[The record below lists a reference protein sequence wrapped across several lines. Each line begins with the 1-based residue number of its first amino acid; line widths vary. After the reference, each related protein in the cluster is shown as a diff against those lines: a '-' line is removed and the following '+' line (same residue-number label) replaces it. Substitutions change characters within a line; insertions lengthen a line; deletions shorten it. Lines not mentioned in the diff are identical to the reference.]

1 MNLLIGKKILIVDD
15 DDLLREVMCDVFSI
29 EGAEV
34 KDADNGVKALTLVQN
49 QKFDAVISDVR
60 MPGGDGITLAKNIS
74 EMTGDKPL
82 VFICSGYNDL
92 NLEKAQQLNI
102 QNIFEKPFDH
112 KSMIQQVFQKLVSV
126 KT

>member
-1 MNLLIGKKILIVDD
+1 MRSLTGKKILIVDD
-15 DDLLREVMCDVFSI
+15 DDLLREVMCDVFTI
-29 EGAEV
+29 EGADV
-34 KDADNGVKALTLVQN
+34 SQADNGIKALNMIQG
-49 QKFDAVISDVR
+49 QKYDAVISDVR

-74 EMTGDKPL
+74 EMTGYKPL

-112 KSMIQQVFQKLVSV
+112 KSMIQEVSQKLVSI
-126 KT
+126 KN